1 MKELVQ
7 ADLFDSDDFIEVVVP
22 TGVTSYSIEIY
33 DKDGKYERTYSLGSL
48 VKNIHNMDLYL
59 INKVRT
65 DGFKDL
71 KDEEAIAILLGSP
84 SETAGTAESERR
96 LVYRQPPAPLETL
109 ELVTSES
116 GVCIQVTGTTSTGF
130 DTPEALLDAIGLG
143 EVERQRAGRDP
154 LGMNYEIAGVG
165 AVQVHRPSSTVSEY
179 RNFTVTAE

>member
-1 MKELVQ
+1 MRQKTTTLGFAGALGAAVLALLVSGCGSEREP
-7 ADLFDSDDFIEVVVP
+7 ARFDVQQC
-22 TGVTSYSIEIY
+22 
-33 DKDGKYERTYSLGSL
+33 LG
-48 VKNIHNMDLYL
+48 
-59 INKVRT
+59 
-65 DGFKDL
+65 

-84 SETAGTAESERR
+84 SETAGTAVSERR